1 MTMPDF
7 HSPKAWVVTTVA
19 VLALGGTGWAL
30 MRSGAPAG
38 PAIPSELSVDALKAQ
53 AKEDPGKMMGTIRE
67 TMRRDDLTDEQRRQI
82 GENMRKV
89 WEDTMQER
97 VDEYYA
103 AAGDEERKQILDR
116 QIDEFEERRK
126 EWQARRAEEEKKGG
140 KDGAQGGPFAGGP
153 GSQTREER
161 KERAE
166 SRNPDQMARQ
176 MAYFS
181 AMRQRM
187 GERGIKAPSFGPGGR
202 GGPGGGGGSGGGSR
216 PRTGP

>member
-7 HSPKAWVVTTVA
+7 RSPLAWVVMSVA
-19 VLALGGTGWAL
+19 VTALGGTGWAL
-30 MRSGAPAG
+30 MRSNAPAG
-38 PAIPSELSVDALKAQ
+38 AAVPAELSVDSLKAQ

-67 TMRRDDLTDEQRRQI
+67 TMEREDLTDEQRRQI
-82 GENMRKV
+82 RENMRKV

-97 VDEYYA
+97 VDEYYGA
-103 AAGDEERKQILDR
+103 SSDEERRQILDR
-116 QIDEFEERRK
+116 QIDEFEQRRK
-126 EWQARRAEEEKKGG
+126 EWQARRAEEEKKNG

-153 GSQTREER
+153 GAQSREER

-187 GERGIKAPSFGPGGR
+187 SERGISPPSFGPGGR
-202 GGPGGGGGSGGGSR
+202 GGAGGGPLGGSR

>member
-7 HSPKAWVVTTVA
+7 RSPISWVVTAVAAVA
-19 VLALGGTGWAL
+19 VGGTGWAL
-30 MRSGAPAG
+30 MRDSTPPGTPV
-38 PAIPSELSVDALKAQ
+38 PKELTVEALKTQ

-67 TMRRDDLTDEQRRQI
+67 TMDREDLTDEQRAQI
-82 GENMRKV
+82 RENMRKV
-89 WEDTMQER
+89 WEDSMQER

-103 AAGDEERKQILDR
+103 ATTDEERNEVLDR

-126 EWQARRAEEEKKGG
+126 EWQARRAEEEKKNG
-140 KDGAQGGPFAGGP
+140 KNGEQRGP
-153 GSQTREER
+153 GSGGFGPQTREER

-166 SRNPDQMARQ
+166 SRDPDKMARQ

-187 GERGIKAPSFGPGGR
+187 SDRGMKPPSFGPGGR
-202 GGPGGGGGSGGGSR
+202 GGPGGGGRGG
-216 PRTGP
+216 P